1 MEILQALQEAGFAA
15 ALRRAD
21 IMYPLINASHILSL
35 GLIVGTIG
43 TLDLRVL
50 GAFKTFALD
59 QLAPPLSRMAAF
71 GVVAALV
78 TGFLLFSV
86 QPVAYAKNIAFLV
99 KVTLFALGTVN
110 ALVLHR
116 RAAWKSAT
124 AGGYVEASVKAQ
136 AALSLL
142 IWIAA
147 VIAGR
152 WIAFVE

>member
-1 MEILQALQEAGFAA
+1 MELLQALQEAGFAA

-21 IMYPLINASHILSL
+21 TLYPLVNAAHIMSL
-35 GLIVGTIG
+35 GLIVGAIG

-50 GAFKTFALD
+50 GAFRAFALD
-59 QLAPPLSRMAAF
+59 QLAPPLSRMAAA
-71 GVVAALV
+71 GVAATLV

-86 QPVAYAKNIAFLV
+86 QPLAYAQNTAFLV
-99 KVTLFALGTVN
+99 KVSLFAVGVVN

-116 RAAWKSAT
+116 RAAWAQ
-124 AGGYVEASVKAQ
+124 ALARGEADTGVKAQ
-136 AALSLL
+136 AALSLA
-142 IWIAA
+142 IWTAA